1 MVFQKYIIGNKDDS
15 FSDDMDVAGVQS
27 ANDALNHKMN
37 LDSAPQQLKEN
48 IFMGSSRMSPSKR
61 SGRGKSPSKFALS
74 L

>member
-1 MVFQKYIIGNKDDS
+1 
-15 FSDDMDVAGVQS
+15 MDVAGVQS

-48 IFMGSSRMSPSKR
+48 IFMCSSRMSPSKR
-61 SGRGKSPSKFALS
+61 SGRGKSPSKFVLS